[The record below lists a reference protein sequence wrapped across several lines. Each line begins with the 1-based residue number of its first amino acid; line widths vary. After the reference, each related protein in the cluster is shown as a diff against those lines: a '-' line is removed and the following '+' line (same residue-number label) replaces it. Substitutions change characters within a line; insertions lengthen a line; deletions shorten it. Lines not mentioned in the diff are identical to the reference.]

1 MRSRKGRANEKV
13 DGRWFFFF
21 FFLLLQIV
29 PHLGLLHTHG
39 RRPRRG
45 LPSRRGADR
54 VALRVGRVIPGRG
67 RDGGHACPGHDFARK
82 KKRST
87 NDDDDDDDGR
97 IRRLPLSPRGALWR
111 LCVEGRRR
119 SSHRRWRAPIR
130 EKRTR
135 EQEIKNKGKV
145 REKKLV
151 RRWAPSRAAKKKKS
165 KVHCSLSPLFALS
178 VSLFAFGSF
187 LLEPR
192 GGALSRTQSF
202 HVG

>member
-1 MRSRKGRANEKV
+1 MRFSCFDFFLGGDEVEKRASERESRRPMV
-13 DGRWFFFF
+13 FFFF
-21 FFLLLQIV
+21 FSSSSN
-29 PHLGLLHTHG
+29 
-39 RRPRRG
+39 RPSPW
-45 LPSRRGADR
+45 PSP
-54 VALRVGRVIPGRG
+54 LRVGRVIPGRG